1 MIERRGKKQLMKK
14 SIRIASGQGFW
25 GDLQN
30 APIDQVR
37 NGPIDYMMLDY
48 LAEVTMSILQ
58 KQKLKDPNL
67 GYAKDLIPLF
77 HEILPDIVRKNIKV
91 ITNGGG
97 VNPLACRDAIF
108 SVARSLGIKALT
120 IGVVFG
126 DDILPAIDNLAARN
140 ILLSNMETGEELSS
154 VRDRV
159 ISANVYFG
167 AQPIVEALQQG
178 AQIVI
183 TGRTTDTGLTLAP
196 MMHEF
201 QWKWDDWN
209 KIAAGTVAGHIL
221 ECGGQASGGNYTGD
235 WKNVPNLAAIGFPIA
250 EAFPDG
256 RVIITKHENS
266 GGLVSTSTIKEQ
278 LLYEIG
284 NPKNYI
290 TPDCI
295 ADFTSIHVTDI
306 GANKVE
312 VSGVEGRAATDSY
325 KVSMSYFD
333 GYTAFSTLTY
343 AWPDALAKAQRA
355 DEILR
360 ARLANLGL
368 QFEEIRTEF
377 LGFNSSF
384 GNLAQHADM
393 LNEVVMRVGVR
404 GKDKSAIER
413 FGREIAPLIL
423 TGPPSVTGFAGG
435 RPKPSE
441 VIAYWPALI
450 PKSAV
455 QPKVEVESI

>member
-1 MIERRGKKQLMKK
+1 MKQK
-14 SIRIASGQGFW
+14 IRIASGQGFW
-25 GDLQN
+25 GDLQR

-37 NGPIDYMMLDY
+37 KGPIDYMMLDY
-48 LAEVTMSILQ
+48 LAEVTMSIMQ
-58 KQKLKDPNL
+58 KQKLKEPKL
-67 GYAKDLIPLF
+67 GYAKDLLSVF
-77 HEILPDIVRKNIKV
+77 DEILPDIVQKGIKV

-97 VNPLACRDAIF
+97 VNPLACRDSIF
-108 SVARSLGIKALT
+108 AVAKKHNIKNLK
-120 IGVVFG
+120 IGVVYG
-126 DDILPAIDNLAARN
+126 DDILPEIDTLASKKMY
-140 ILLSNMETGEELSS
+140 LDNMETGEKLST
-154 VRDRV
+154 VRQHV

-167 AQPIVEALQQG
+167 AQPIVEALKQG
-178 AQIVI
+178 AQIII

-196 MMHEF
+196 MMYEF
-201 QWKWDDWN
+201 DWKWDDWN

-221 ECGGQASGGNYTGD
+221 ECGGQASGGNFTGD
-235 WKNVPNLAAIGFPIA
+235 WRNVPDLANIGFPIA

-256 RVIITKHENS
+256 KFVITKHENT
-266 GGLVSTSTIKEQ
+266 GGLVSSATVKEQ

-295 ADFTSIHVTDI
+295 ADFTSIHLNDV
-306 GANKVE
+306 GLNRVE
-312 VSGVEGRAATDSY
+312 VFGIEGKPATDSY
-325 KVSMSYFD
+325 KVSMAYFD

-343 AWPDALAKAQRA
+343 AWPDALDKAKRA

-360 ARLANLGL
+360 DRLKNLHL
-368 QFEEIRTEF
+368 QFDEIRTEF
-377 LGFNSSF
+377 LGYDSSF
-384 GNLAQHADM
+384 GRLAQHPEM

-404 GKDKSAIER
+404 GKDKNAIER
-413 FGREIAPLIL
+413 FSREIAPLIL
-423 TGPPSVTGFAGG
+423 TGPPSVTGFAAG

-455 QPKVEVESI
+455 KPKVEVNEL

>member
-1 MIERRGKKQLMKK
+1 MKQK
-14 SIRIASGQGFW
+14 IRIASGQGFW
-25 GDLQN
+25 GDLQT

-37 NGPIDYMMLDY
+37 KGPIDYMMLDY
-48 LAEVTMSILQ
+48 LAEVTMSIMQ
-58 KQKLKDPNL
+58 KQKLKDPKL

-77 HEILPDIVRKNIKV
+77 DEILPDLVQKNIKV

-108 SVARSLGIKALT
+108 DVAKKKGITNLK
-120 IGVVFG
+120 IGVVYG
-126 DDILPAIDNLAARN
+126 DDILSEIN
-140 ILLSNMETGEELSS
+140 ILAQKGIHLDNMETGEKLSS
-154 VRDRV
+154 IRKNLM
-159 ISANVYFG
+159 SANVYFG
-167 AQPIVEALQQG
+167 ARPIVEALQQG
-178 AQIVI
+178 AHIVI

-196 MMHEF
+196 MMYEF
-201 QWKWDDWN
+201 DWKWDDWD

-221 ECGGQASGGNYTGD
+221 ECGGQASGGNFSGD
-235 WKNVPNLAAIGFPIA
+235 WKNVPDLANIGFPIA
-250 EAFPDG
+250 EAYSDG
-256 RVIITKHENS
+256 RIIITKHENT
-266 GGLVSTSTIKEQ
+266 GGLVSSATVKEQ

-295 ADFTSIHVTDI
+295 ADFTTIHLADI
-306 GANKVE
+306 APNRVE
-312 VSGVEGRAATDSY
+312 VSGVEGWAATDSY
-325 KVSMSYFD
+325 KVSMAYFD

-343 AWPDALAKAQRA
+343 AWPDALEKAKKA

-360 ARLANLGL
+360 TRLSNLGL

-377 LGFNSSF
+377 LGYNSCF
-384 GNLAQHADM
+384 GPLAQNPDM

-404 GKDKSAIER
+404 GKDKNALER
-413 FGREIAPLIL
+413 LGREIAPLIL
-423 TGPPSVTGFAGG
+423 TGPPSVTGFAAG

-450 PKSAV
+450 PKAAV
-455 QPKVEVESI
+455 TPKVEVESL